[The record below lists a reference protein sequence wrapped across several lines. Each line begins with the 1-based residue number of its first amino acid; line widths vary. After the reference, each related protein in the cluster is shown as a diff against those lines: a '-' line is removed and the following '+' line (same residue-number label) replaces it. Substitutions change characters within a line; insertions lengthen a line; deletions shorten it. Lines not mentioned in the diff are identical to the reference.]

1 MKGSEKYVIQY
12 TCIVLCEMYS
22 VKCGQ
27 IHNNG
32 YGKIYRKCNWRASE
46 ASEVLFSH
54 VYGNSRYSRS
64 KLQLSPLASF
74 VLYSFSSKRVLD
86 YVSSQHGTNQ
96 YWFIINKKIQHFLL
110 GKLARLVMGT
120 IF

>member
-1 MKGSEKYVIQY
+1 MDMAKYMGSVIGQRAKRARHHLVMFME
-12 TCIVLCEMYS
+12 TRDIVE
-22 VKCGQ
+22 V
-27 IHNNG
+27 
-32 YGKIYRKCNWRASE
+32 AS
-46 ASEVLFSH
+46 SCLLFSC
-54 VYGNSRYSRS
+54 
-64 KLQLSPLASF
+64 F
-74 VLYSFSSKRVLD
+74 VLYSFSSKCVLD